1 MKMNSSLLLSI
12 DDLLELYI
20 EKFKNVRF
28 RGENTIANEPIY
40 YFISNEGKRIR
51 PLLLLAACNMFEG
64 DLDIAVN
71 PAFGIQMFHNFTL
84 VHDDIMDNSDVR
96 RGRPSVHKKYSE
108 NNAIISGDLMMI
120 YAYDYLSK
128 VEVNQVQEVFSKFNE
143 TAARIIEGQQMD
155 IDFETRMNVDE
166 AEYIKMIGY
175 KTSVL
180 LAESLRIGGVIANA
194 SNKNKELIYNF
205 GLNLGLSFQI
215 KDDWLDAFGTDE
227 KFGKKIGGDILQNK
241 KTILFV
247 KALELADEKAK
258 KKIKALM
265 IHEDENEKIQQM
277 LNVYNEL
284 GINDLIENQMT
295 EYFQKGLSY
304 LEKIQ
309 LDEERKLPLFDF
321 AHKIYNRDF

>member
-1 MKMNSSLLLSI
+1 MNSSLLLST
-12 DDLLELYI
+12 DNLLKLYI
-20 EKFKNVRF
+20 EKFENVRF
-28 RGENTIANEPIY
+28 RDENTIANKPIY
-40 YFISNEGKRIR
+40 YFISSEGKRIR
-51 PLLLLAACNMFEG
+51 PLLLLAACNMFDG
-64 DLDIAVN
+64 DLDIAMN

-96 RGRPSVHKKYSE
+96 RGRPSVHKKYSV

-128 VEVNQVQEVFSKFNE
+128 VKESQILEVFTKFND
-143 TAARIIEGQQMD
+143 TAGKIIEGQQMD
-155 IDFETRMNVDE
+155 IDFETRMDVGE
-166 AEYIKMIGY
+166 VEYIKMIGY

-180 LAESLRIGGVIANA
+180 LAESLRIGGIVANT
-194 SNKNKELIYNF
+194 SELNKELIYNF

-215 KDDWLDAFGTDE
+215 KDDWLDAFGTGE

-241 KTILFV
+241 KTMLFV
-247 KALELADEKAK
+247 KAWELADMKAK
-258 KKIKALM
+258 EKIKSLM
-265 IHEDENEKIQQM
+265 DHKDEKEKIESM

-284 GINDLIENQMT
+284 GVNDLIEHQMT
-295 EYFQKGLSY
+295 AYFQKGLGF

-309 LDEERKLPLFDF
+309 LAEERKLPLLDF

>member
-1 MKMNSSLLLSI
+1 MNSSLLFSI

-20 EKFKNVRF
+20 KKFENVTF
-28 RGENTIANEPIY
+28 KSENTIANKPIY

-64 DLDIAVN
+64 SIDIAVN

-84 VHDDIMDNSDVR
+84 VHDDIIDNSDVR
-96 RGRPSVHKKYSE
+96 RGRPAVHKKYSV

-128 VEVNQVQEVFSKFNE
+128 VEETQLREVITSFND
-143 TAARIIEGQQMD
+143 TAGKIIEGQQMD
-155 IDFETRMNVDE
+155 IDFETRMDVDE
-166 AEYIKMIGY
+166 KEYIKMIGY

-180 LAESLRIGGVIANA
+180 LAESLRIGGVVANT
-194 SNKNKELIYNF
+194 SDVNKELIYNF

-215 KDDWLDAFGTDE
+215 KDDWLDTFGTGE

-241 KTILFV
+241 KTMLFV
-247 KALELADEKAK
+247 KAWKLANTRTKEE
-258 KKIKALM
+258 IKALM
-265 IHEDENEKIQQM
+265 NHEDKNEKIERM
-277 LNVYNEL
+277 MNIYNEL
-284 GINDLIENQMT
+284 GVDDLIESQMT
-295 EYFQKGLSY
+295 EYFQKGLRY
-304 LEKIQ
+304 LEKIAIE
-309 LDEERKLPLFDF
+309 EERKLPLLNF

>member
-1 MKMNSSLLLSI
+1 MKMNSSLLFSI

-20 EKFKNVRF
+20 KKFENVTF
-28 RGENTIANEPIY
+28 KSENTIANKPIY

-64 DLDIAVN
+64 SIDIAVN

-84 VHDDIMDNSDVR
+84 VHDDIIDNSDVR
-96 RGRPSVHKKYSE
+96 RGRPAVHKKYSV

-128 VEVNQVQEVFSKFNE
+128 VEETQLREVITSFND
-143 TAARIIEGQQMD
+143 TAGKIIEGQQMD
-155 IDFETRMNVDE
+155 IDFETRMDVDE
-166 AEYIKMIGY
+166 KEYIKMIGY

-180 LAESLRIGGVIANA
+180 LAESLRIGGVVANT
-194 SNKNKELIYNF
+194 SDVNKELIYNF

-215 KDDWLDAFGTDE
+215 KDDWLDTFGTGE

-241 KTILFV
+241 KTMLFV
-247 KALELADEKAK
+247 KAWKLANTRTKEE
-258 KKIKALM
+258 IKALM
-265 IHEDENEKIQQM
+265 NHEDKNEKIERM
-277 LNVYNEL
+277 MNIYNEL
-284 GINDLIENQMT
+284 GVDDLIESQMT
-295 EYFQKGLSY
+295 EYFQKGLRY
-304 LEKIQ
+304 LEKIAIE
-309 LDEERKLPLFDF
+309 EERKLPLLNF

>member
-1 MKMNSSLLLSI
+1 MKINSSLLFSI
-12 DDLLELYI
+12 DDLLELYVD
-20 EKFKNVRF
+20 KFKDVRF
-28 RGENTIANEPIY
+28 KAENIIANEPVY
-40 YFISNEGKRIR
+40 YFISSDGKLIR
-51 PLLLLAACNMFEG
+51 PRLLLAACNMFGG
-64 DLDIAVN
+64 DLDVALN

-96 RGRPSVHKKYSE
+96 RGRPTVHKKYSV

-128 VEVNQVQEVFSKFNE
+128 IDESQLREVLTNFND
-143 TAARIIEGQQMD
+143 TAGKIIEGQQMD
-155 IDFETRMNVDE
+155 IDFETRMDVRE
-166 AEYIKMIGY
+166 EEYIKMIGY

-180 LAESLRIGGVIANA
+180 LAESVRIGGIIANTTDV
-194 SNKNKELIYNF
+194 NKELIYNF

-215 KDDWLDAFGTDE
+215 KDDWLDAFGTGE

-241 KTILFV
+241 KTMLFV
-247 KALELADEKAK
+247 KAWELGDEKARE
-258 KKIKALM
+258 KIKSLM
-265 IHEDENEKIQQM
+265 IHEDENEKIQNM
-277 LNVYNEL
+277 LNIYNEL
-284 GINDLIENQMT
+284 GINDLIEIQMT

-309 LDEERKLPLFDF
+309 LPEERKIPLLDI

>member
-1 MKMNSSLLLSI
+1 MKINSSLLLSI
-12 DDLLELYI
+12 DDLLELYVD
-20 EKFKNVRF
+20 KFKDLRF
-28 RGENTIANEPIY
+28 KAENIIANEPVY
-40 YFISNEGKRIR
+40 YFISSDGKLIR
-51 PLLLLAACNMFEG
+51 PRLLLAACNMFGG
-64 DLDIAVN
+64 DLDVALN

-96 RGRPSVHKKYSE
+96 RGRPSVHKKYSV

-128 VEVNQVQEVFSKFNE
+128 IDECQLREVFNNFND
-143 TAARIIEGQQMD
+143 TAGKIIEGQQMD
-155 IDFETRMNVDE
+155 IDFEARMDVDE
-166 AEYIKMIGY
+166 VEYIKMIGY

-194 SNKNKELIYNF
+194 SNTNKELIYNF

-215 KDDWLDAFGTDE
+215 KDDWLDAFGAGE

-241 KTILFV
+241 KTMLFV
-247 KALELADEKAK
+247 KAWELADEKTK
-258 KKIKALM
+258 EKIKALM
-265 IHEDENEKIQQM
+265 THEDEDEKIENM
-277 LNVYNEL
+277 LNIYNEL
-284 GINDLIENQMT
+284 GVNDLIENQMT

-304 LEKIQ
+304 LEKIE
-309 LDEERKLPLFDF
+309 LPEERKLSLLDF

>member
-1 MKMNSSLLLSI
+1 MKMNSSLLFSI

-20 EKFKNVRF
+20 KKFENVTF
-28 RGENTIANEPIY
+28 KSENTIANKPIY

-64 DLDIAVN
+64 NIDIAVN

-84 VHDDIMDNSDVR
+84 VHDDIIDNSDVR
-96 RGRPSVHKKYSE
+96 RGRPAVHKKYSV

-128 VEVNQVQEVFSKFNE
+128 VEETQLREVITSFND
-143 TAARIIEGQQMD
+143 TAGKIIEGQQMD
-155 IDFETRMNVDE
+155 IDFETRMDVDE
-166 AEYIKMIGY
+166 KEYIKMIGY

-180 LAESLRIGGVIANA
+180 LAESLRIGGVVANT
-194 SNKNKELIYNF
+194 SDVNKELIYNF

-215 KDDWLDAFGTDE
+215 KDDWLDTFGTGE

-241 KTILFV
+241 KTMLFV
-247 KALELADEKAK
+247 KAWELANTRTKEE
-258 KKIKALM
+258 IKGLM
-265 IHEDENEKIQQM
+265 NHEDKNEKIERM
-277 LNVYNEL
+277 MNIYNEL
-284 GINDLIENQMT
+284 GVDDLIESQMT
-295 EYFQKGLSY
+295 EYFQKGLRY
-304 LEKIQ
+304 LEKIAIE
-309 LDEERKLPLFDF
+309 EERKLPLLNF

>member
-1 MKMNSSLLLSI
+1 MKINSSLLFSI
-12 DDLLELYI
+12 DDLLELYVD
-20 EKFKNVRF
+20 KFKNVRF
-28 RGENTIANEPIY
+28 RGENIIANEPVY
-40 YFISNEGKRIR
+40 YFISSDGKLIR
-51 PLLLLAACNMFEG
+51 PRLLLAACNMFGG
-64 DLDIAVN
+64 DLDVALN

-96 RGRPSVHKKYSE
+96 RGRPTVHKKYSV

-128 VEVNQVQEVFSKFNE
+128 IDESQLREVLTNFND
-143 TAARIIEGQQMD
+143 TAGKIIEGQQMD
-155 IDFETRMNVDE
+155 IDFETRMDVRE
-166 AEYIKMIGY
+166 EEYIKMIGY

-180 LAESLRIGGVIANA
+180 LAESVRIGGIIANTTDV
-194 SNKNKELIYNF
+194 NKELIYNF

-215 KDDWLDAFGTDE
+215 KDDWLDAFGTGE

-241 KTILFV
+241 KTMLFV
-247 KALELADEKAK
+247 KAWELGDEKARE
-258 KKIKALM
+258 KIKSLM
-265 IHEDENEKIQQM
+265 IHEDEKIQNM
-277 LNVYNEL
+277 LNIYNEL
-284 GINDLIENQMT
+284 GINDLIEIQMT

-309 LDEERKLPLFDF
+309 LPEERKIPLLDI

>member
-1 MKMNSSLLLSI
+1 MKINSSLLLSI
-12 DDLLELYI
+12 DDLLELYVD
-20 EKFKNVRF
+20 KFKNVKF

-96 RGRPSVHKKYSE
+96 RGRPSVHKKYSV

-120 YAYDYLSK
+120 YAYDYLYK
-128 VEVNQVQEVFSKFNE
+128 VEEKQVQEVLANFNE

-155 IDFETRMNVDE
+155 IDFETRMDVDE
-166 AEYIKMIGY
+166 SEYIKMIGF

-194 SNKNKELIYNF
+194 SNENKELIYNF

-215 KDDWLDAFGTDE
+215 KDDWLDAFGAGE
-227 KFGKKIGGDILQNK
+227 KVGKKIGGDILQNK
-241 KTILFV
+241 KTMLYV
-247 KALELADEKAK
+247 KAWELEDEKMK
-258 KKIKALM
+258 EKIKALM
-265 IHEDENEKIQQM
+265 THEDENEKIANM
-277 LNVYNEL
+277 LNIYNEL
-284 GINDLIENQMT
+284 GVNDLIENQMT

-309 LDEERKLPLFDF
+309 LPEERKLPLLDF
-321 AHKIYNRDF
+321 AHKIYNKDF

>member
-1 MKMNSSLLLSI
+1 MNTSLLLST
-12 DDLLELYI
+12 DDLLELYVK
-20 EKFKNVRF
+20 KFENVRF
-28 RGENTIANEPIY
+28 SGDNAIANKPIY
-40 YFISNEGKRIR
+40 YFIANEGKRIR

-64 DLDIAVN
+64 DVDMALD

-128 VEVNQVQEVFSKFNE
+128 VQESQMREVFMSFND
-143 TAARIIEGQQMD
+143 TAGKIIEGQQMD
-155 IDFETRMNVDE
+155 IDFETRMDVNE

-180 LAESLRIGGVIANA
+180 LAESLRIGGVIANT
-194 SNKNKELIYNF
+194 SYENKELIYNF

-215 KDDWLDAFGTDE
+215 KDDWLDAFGTGE
-227 KFGKKIGGDILQNK
+227 KFGKKIGGDIIQNK
-241 KTILFV
+241 KTMLFV
-247 KALELADEKAK
+247 KAWELADGKAK
-258 KKIKALM
+258 EKIKDLM
-265 IHEDENEKIQQM
+265 SHEDENEKIQRM
-277 LNVYNEL
+277 LNIYNEL
-284 GINDLIENQMT
+284 GIDILIENQMT
-295 EYFQKGLSY
+295 EYFQKGLGF
-304 LEKIQ
+304 LEEIPI
-309 LDEERKLPLFDF
+309 DEERKLPLLNF